1 LSRAPPRNEEDH
13 THEAA
18 YNTAIE
24 QLNSQPKQWH
34 PPGGTAEETIAICT
48 TDNSQAVQDLQKQWD
63 GKRWLVLV
71 VLSLLCCSSLT
82 RLLTE
87 RVPLVSLF
95 PCFFVSLLPCF
106 LVCGSTDIYAVQISN
121 LLEALEEVAVPVE
134 EDDVSAPAPAEGKKS
149 RSRTVTTSDV
159 KYLQSQMDK
168 VGQAVN
174 DATTMMTRQALGT
187 AWTSLRRLL
196 AKMHKAKS
204 KAGIVTSW

>member
-1 LSRAPPRNEEDH
+1 MPALSRAPPRNEEDH

-87 RVPLVSLF
+87 RVPLVSL
-95 PCFFVSLLPCF
+95 LP
-106 LVCGSTDIYAVQISN
+106 VCGSTDIYAVQISN

>member
-1 LSRAPPRNEEDH
+1 
-13 THEAA
+13 
-18 YNTAIE
+18 
-24 QLNSQPKQWH
+24 
-34 PPGGTAEETIAICT
+34 
-48 TDNSQAVQDLQKQWD
+48 
-63 GKRWLVLV
+63 
-71 VLSLLCCSSLT
+71 
-82 RLLTE
+82 
-87 RVPLVSLF
+87 LF
-95 PCFFVSLLPCF
+95 PCF

-134 EDDVSAPAPAEGKKS
+134 EDDVSAPAAEGKKS

>member
-1 LSRAPPRNEEDH
+1 MSDPADVIDTNSFIQILLHDKEIGEALSRAPPRNEEDH

-63 GKRWLVLV
+63 
-71 VLSLLCCSSLT
+71 
-82 RLLTE
+82 
-87 RVPLVSLF
+87 
-95 PCFFVSLLPCF
+95 
-106 LVCGSTDIYAVQISN
+106 DIYAVQISN

-134 EDDVSAPAPAEGKKS
+134 EDDVSAPAEGKKS

>member
-71 VLSLLCCSSLT
+71 GCVSDVVVVVVVVVVVL
-82 RLLTE
+82 
-87 RVPLVSLF
+87 
-95 PCFFVSLLPCF
+95 FFV
-106 LVCGSTDIYAVQISN
+106 GQI
-121 LLEALEEVAVPVE
+121 
-134 EDDVSAPAPAEGKKS
+134 
-149 RSRTVTTSDV
+149 
-159 KYLQSQMDK
+159 
-168 VGQAVN
+168 VN
-174 DATTMMTRQALGT
+174 
-187 AWTSLRRLL
+187 
-196 AKMHKAKS
+196 
-204 KAGIVTSW
+204 

>member
-1 LSRAPPRNEEDH
+1 
-13 THEAA
+13 
-18 YNTAIE
+18 
-24 QLNSQPKQWH
+24 
-34 PPGGTAEETIAICT
+34 
-48 TDNSQAVQDLQKQWD
+48 
-63 GKRWLVLV
+63 LVDV
-71 VLSLLCCSSLT
+71 GVLSLLCCSSLT